1 MKQYTL
7 GQAQELIGERAGEGV
22 ETSRD
27 ETYVTLRI
35 DLTEEGLGFFFYEM
49 DEVDGEITSVWGDE
63 HGHHDQGEDGQ
74 GETRSAE
81 QLAERDPEE
90 RDQER
95 AERAARS
102 AELEAADYWEA
113 LCSAWQ
119 HGSAAQRACAAM
131 LMRLQEIDPLT
142 DSLAAR
148 A

>member
-81 QLAERDPEE
+81 QLAER
-90 RDQER
+90 
-95 AERAARS
+95 S